1 MGTHFKAAAS
11 MAALLVSLS
20 LSVPAA
26 AQTTIFNTKDFHQDK
41 ALWTNPAYYRNNTPG
56 QLAGMAL
63 NIVPYQGEGQVG
75 AARLYGSQGSG
86 TPDATNLA
94 SPYPFKTAMEQYQA
108 WLKDAKR
115 GTKHTK
121 DTIPDWG
128 GLWVIGGGRGG
139 GEGRGPASDVVK
151 YLKPKYQEYYVQ
163 ELKASS
169 EARSWSAASMC
180 LPRGFF
186 ASLDASEFIVTPNQ
200 VWTLSTSFTENT
212 IRWIYTDGSG
222 HAPAQLQFPKWHG
235 ESVGFWNGDTL
246 IVHTNQI
253 RAWRGGPGGEF
264 TDKLETV
271 EKYHRVGD
279 RIEGE
284 ITIYDPD
291 VFVGPAFQRMNFT
304 RSKDTKPENRPLY
317 NTCTDTNGP
326 SPNVYLDA
334 KGFLNEHVPGE
345 AGFNWNPSDPRP
357 WGTWLTESDKRYKA
371 YLAAGGKPPVQADQ
385 TPGNGQRQ
393 RPN

>member
-1 MGTHFKAAAS
+1 
-11 MAALLVSLS
+11 
-20 LSVPAA
+20 
-26 AQTTIFNTKDFHQDK
+26 
-41 ALWTNPAYYRNNTPG
+41 
-56 QLAGMAL
+56 
-63 NIVPYQGEGQVG
+63 
-75 AARLYGSQGSG
+75 
-86 TPDATNLA
+86 
-94 SPYPFKTAMEQYQA
+94 
-108 WLKDAKR
+108 
-115 GTKHTK
+115 
-121 DTIPDWG
+121 
-128 GLWVIGGGRGG
+128 
-139 GEGRGPASDVVK
+139 
-151 YLKPKYQEYYVQ
+151 
-163 ELKASS
+163 
-169 EARSWSAASMC
+169 MC